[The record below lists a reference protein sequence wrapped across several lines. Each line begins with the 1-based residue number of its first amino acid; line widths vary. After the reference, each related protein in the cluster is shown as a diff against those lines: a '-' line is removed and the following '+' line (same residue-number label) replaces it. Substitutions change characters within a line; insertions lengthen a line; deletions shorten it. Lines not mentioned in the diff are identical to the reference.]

1 MKIANPYVAPRSS
14 ANANNT
20 KSLQRLGWSRC
31 VYLPIFAL
39 GSLAGF
45 VTAFSIEDGPLVA
58 VQELASQPTM
68 LAINVAMFAA
78 CGLVQWLL
86 MQYLCC
92 YNQISRLVTRAIVC
106 GFMFAFLIVAMIDVL
121 VFLKWLGLPITNTDP
136 EISVYTVFGAVLVV
150 TSLLE
155 ILVATLMRKRGISIR

>member
-1 MKIANPYVAPRSS
+1 MNTANPYVAPRSS
-14 ANANNT
+14 ANASNT

-45 VTAFSIEDGPLVA
+45 VAAFSIEGGPLVA
-58 VQELASQPTM
+58 VQEVASQPTM

-92 YNQISRLVTRAIVC
+92 YNKMSRLVMRAAIC
-106 GFMFAFLIVAMIDVL
+106 GFMLALLIVAMNDVL
-121 VFLKWLGLPITNTDP
+121 VFFKWLGLPITSPNP
-136 EISVYTVFGAVLVV
+136 AISVYTVFGVVLVV

-155 ILVATLMRKRGISIR
+155 ILVATLMRKRGITM